1 MSKLINAP
9 LNESELTNRERR
21 KLTRKIYTDGYSSRS
36 KYVSLYNEDGFMITT
51 GADLCDCGTQECPGC
66 HFPCVKCRSLKC
78 GHECRRNRKWKYETV
93 KCDTVTR

>member
-9 LNESELTNRERR
+9 LNEKELTNRERR
-21 KLTRKIYTDGYSSRS
+21 KLTRKVYTES
-36 KYVSLYNEDGFMITT
+36 KYVALYTEEGVFIAT
-51 GADLCDCGTQECPGC
+51 GTDLCDCGTQECPGC

-93 KCDTVTR
+93 KCDTVPR

>member
-21 KLTRKIYTDGYSSRS
+21 KLTRKIYTES